1 MARKKKVLPLPEGFT
16 CACGKTNKYPL
27 YVYAH
32 WLVDLRL
39 TCECGRCYVIYAGKA
54 EEIC

>member
-32 WLVDLRL
+32 WLTDLRF

-54 EEIC
+54 EEI